1 MNNDT
6 KTKISDGFDIAIVSS
21 SGFLVGSGA
30 ALGLFGTIGYI
41 NGTTGIITAINA
53 GMNIVAGAV
62 SSGLGGIGLAT
73 GVASALGIASVAL
86 IGAACIGLLTYIGY
100 KSAKKVIQKRQEKR
114 AKQSSKG
121 NQSSISQEKTSEK
134 NNEVNNTKE
143 NNNSKK
149 NTSIQVSDPQNL
161 DSGIAENKNK
171 QI

>member
-6 KTKISDGFDIAIVSS
+6 KAKVSDGLDIAIASS

-41 NGTTGIITAINA
+41 NGTTGIIAAIKA
-53 GMNIVAGAV
+53 GIGVVASAV
-62 SSGLGGIGLAT
+62 SSGLSSIGLAT
-73 GVASALGIASVAL
+73 GAAASALGIASVAL

-121 NQSSISQEKTSEK
+121 NQSSISKEKTSEK

-143 NNNSKK
+143 K
-149 NTSIQVSDPQNL
+149 NDKSTTVQVSNPQNL
-161 DSGIAENKNK
+161 DSSITENKSK
-171 QI
+171 QM